1 MTQFRRYAIYYAP
14 RRGAFAEA
22 AASRLGWD
30 AAGAVAVAQPD
41 LPGLPRALADL
52 TVAPR
57 KYGFHGTIRA
67 PFRLASGVTEAMVQE
82 AVSGLARRQRAVR
95 LQGLQLARLGGFLAL
110 VPEGDDSA
118 LLALGAAV
126 VEGLDPLRAA
136 LNPQEYARRKPDRL
150 TPRQRALLDRWGYP
164 YVMEEFR
171 FHLTLSD
178 DLAAAEVEPVAAIA
192 EDWFAPVLPQPFAV
206 EDLCL
211 FGEDDQGRF
220 HLIGRHALTG

>member
-1 MTQFRRYAIYYAP
+1 MTEFKRYAVYYAP
-14 RRGAFAEA
+14 RRGAFAGA
-22 AASRLGWD
+22 AASWLGWD
-30 AAGAVAVAQPD
+30 AADAAAVAQPD

-67 PFRLASGVTEAMVQE
+67 PFRLGQGVTEAMVQE
-82 AVSGLARRQRAVR
+82 AVSGLARRQAAVR
-95 LQGLQLARLGGFLAL
+95 LAGLQLARLGGFLAL
-110 VPEGDDSA
+110 VPEGDA
-118 LLALGAAV
+118 APLLALGAAV
-126 VEGLDPLRAA
+126 VEGLDPLRAP

-178 DLAAAEVEPVAAIA
+178 DLAPAEVEPVAAVA
-192 EDWFAPVLPQPFAV
+192 EDWFAPVLPQPFTV